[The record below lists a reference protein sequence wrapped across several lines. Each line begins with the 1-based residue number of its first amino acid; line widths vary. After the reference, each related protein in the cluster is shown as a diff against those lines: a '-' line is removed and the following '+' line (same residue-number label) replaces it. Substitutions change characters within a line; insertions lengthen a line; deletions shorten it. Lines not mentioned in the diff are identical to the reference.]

1 MTTIDPTRE
10 IKTTTVFKVL
20 DAQSGR
26 IEEVKP
32 DAKPQRL
39 TEDMLPFPRNK
50 RGRITVDPESVELTE
65 AELSTYNFPD
75 ALRQGLQVDLFTSY
89 NETPVTY
96 PQWVRMVDSDKQ
108 QEEYL
113 FDSAIG
119 LPPVVLEGAPYQ
131 EVGTDFD
138 SGKIIKNYKRGM
150 IIPVTEEMQRF
161 DQVNKVRELPELLG
175 RAMRRGE
182 EQDCMNVLSTSG
194 NYTRN
199 STTGD
204 NDEGANQ
211 AAVTFSATGLITA
224 FNTVRTA
231 KDRRTALYLNAM
243 PNTLVIGP
251 KLWWAANQLLNG
263 GTVIR
268 QGGNTTNEVYGTSN
282 INSFFNSVQTIIVS
296 PEFSSS
302 YAWALF
308 EARRT
313 VTFQR
318 VDPITML
325 FTAKD
330 ASTESY
336 LTRDVLK
343 YRVRNWYGVDM
354 RDDRFGFL
362 STSST
367 APVVA

>member
-1 MTTIDPTRE
+1 MPIDPSRE

-26 IEEVKP
+26 IEEVKQ
-32 DAKPQRL
+32 DKPQRL
-39 TEDMLPFPRNK
+39 TEDMLPFPRDR
-50 RGRITVDPESVELTE
+50 RGHITVDHENVDLTE

-96 PQWVRMVDSDKQ
+96 PSWARVINSDKQ

-119 LPPVVLEGAPYQ
+119 LPPIVLEGQPYQ
-131 EVGTDFD
+131 EVSTDFD
-138 SGKIIKNYKRGM
+138 SGLIIRNFKRGM
-150 IIPVTEEMQRF
+150 IIPVTEEMQKF

-182 EQDCMNVLSTSG
+182 EQDAMNVISTAG
-194 NYTRN
+194 NFTR
-199 STTGD
+199 TTAD
-204 NDEGANQ
+204 NDEGNNT
-211 AAVTFSATGLITA
+211 AATTFSATGLITA
-224 FNTVRTA
+224 FNTVRTMF
-231 KDRRTALYLNAM
+231 DRRTHIYLNAM
-243 PNTLVIGP
+243 PNTLIIGP
-251 KLWWAANQLLNG
+251 KLWWAANQLING
-263 GTVIR
+263 SVGNR
-268 QGGNTTNEVYGTSN
+268 QGGNTTNEVYGTST

-302 YAWALF
+302 YAWCLMESGRA
-308 EARRT
+308 

-318 VDPITML
+318 VENITML
-325 FTAKD
+325 TAGKE
-330 ASTESY
+330 AAVESY
-336 LTRDVLK
+336 MTRDVIK
-343 YRVRNWYGVDM
+343 YRVRNWYGVGM
-354 RDDRFGFL
+354 RDDRFAFL

-367 APVVA
+367 APLVA

>member
-1 MTTIDPTRE
+1 MTIDPTRE

-26 IEEVKP
+26 IEEVKQ
-32 DAKPQRL
+32 DKPQHL
-39 TEDMLPFPRNK
+39 TEDMMPFPRDR
-50 RGRITVDPESVELTE
+50 RGRITVDPEQVDLTE

-96 PQWVRMVDSDKQ
+96 PQWARVVNSDKQ

-119 LPPVVLEGAPYQ
+119 LPPVVLEGQPYQ

-138 SGKIIKNYKRGM
+138 SGLIIKNFKRGM

-161 DQVNKVRELPELLG
+161 DQVGKVRELPELLG

-182 EQDCMNVLSTSG
+182 EQDAMNVLTTGG

-204 NDEGANQ
+204 NDQGANTLTTTFD
-211 AAVTFSATGLITA
+211 AAGLIVA

-231 KDRRTALYLNAM
+231 KDRRTGIYLNAM
-243 PNTLVIGP
+243 PNTLIVGP
-251 KLWWAANQLLNG
+251 KLWWAANQLING
-263 GTVIR
+263 AVGVR

-302 YAWALF
+302 YAWALL
-308 EARRT
+308 EARRA

-318 VDPITML
+318 VEGITML
-325 FTAKD
+325 MAGKE
-330 ASTESY
+330 ASVDSY
-336 LTRDVLK
+336 MTRDVIK
-343 YRVRNWYGVDM
+343 YRVRNWYGCGM
-354 RDDRFGFL
+354 RDDRFAFL

-367 APVVA
+367 APTVA

>member
-1 MTTIDPTRE
+1 MI
-10 IKTTTVFKVL
+10 IKENINTATVFKVI

-32 DAKPQRL
+32 EKPVKL
-39 TEDMLPFPRNK
+39 TEAMMPFPRDK
-50 RGRITVDPESVELTE
+50 RGRITVDIEKVDLTE

-75 ALRQGLQVDLFTSY
+75 ALRQGLQVDLFTTY
-89 NETPVTY
+89 NETPVSY
-96 PQWVRMVDSDKQ
+96 PSFVRMVDSNKQ

-119 LPPVVLEGAPYQ
+119 LPPVVAEGQPYP
-131 EVGTDFD
+131 EISTDFD
-138 SGKIIKNYKRGM
+138 SGKIITNAKRGM

-161 DQVNKVRELPELLG
+161 DQVGKVRELPELLG
-175 RAMRRGE
+175 RSMRRGE
-182 EQDCMNVLSTSG
+182 EQDVMNIITTTG

-204 NDEGANQ
+204 NDEAANT
-211 AAVTFSATGLITA
+211 AATTFSATGLITA
-224 FNTVRTA
+224 FNVLRTM
-231 KDRRTALYLNAM
+231 KDRRTGIYLNVM
-243 PNTLVIGP
+243 PDTLIVGP

-263 GTVIR
+263 AQVIR

-282 INSFFNSVQTIIVS
+282 VNSFFNSVKNIIVS

-302 YAWALF
+302 YAWWLG
-308 EARRT
+308 ESRRA

-325 FTAKD
+325 VEQMNGTSENYF
-330 ASTESY
+330 
-336 LTRDVLK
+336 LRDVIR
-343 YRVRNWYGVDM
+343 YRIRNWYGVGA
-354 RDDRFGFL
+354 RDDRFMYY
-362 STSST
+362 SSSST

>member
-1 MTTIDPTRE
+1 MQLENRE

-20 DAQSGR
+20 DAQAGR
-26 IEEVKP
+26 VEEVKQ
-32 DAKPQRL
+32 DKPARL
-39 TEDMLPFPRNK
+39 TEDMLPFPRDR
-50 RGRITVDPESVELTE
+50 RGRITVDAEKVDLTE

-75 ALRQGLQVDLFTSY
+75 ALRSGLQVDLFTSY

-96 PQWVRMVDSDKQ
+96 PSWARLVNSDKQ

-119 LPPVVLEGAPYQ
+119 LPPVVLEGQQYQ

-138 SGKIIKNYKRGM
+138 SGLIIKNYKRGM

-161 DQVNKVRELPELLG
+161 DQVNKVREIPDLLG

-182 EQDCMNVLSTSG
+182 EQDAMNVISTSG
-194 NYTRN
+194 NYVRSN
-199 STTGD
+199 TTLD

-211 AAVTFSATGLITA
+211 ASTTFSATGLITA
-224 FNTVRTA
+224 FNTVRTS
-231 KDRRTALYLNAM
+231 KDRRTGIYLNAM
-243 PNTLVIGP
+243 PNTLIVGP
-251 KLWWAANQLLNG
+251 KLWWAANQLING
-263 GTVIR
+263 SVGVR

-282 INSFFNSVQTIIVS
+282 INAFFNSVQTIIVS

-302 YAWALF
+302 YGWCLM
-308 EARRT
+308 EAGRA

-318 VDPITML
+318 VEQMTML
-325 FTAKD
+325 FAGKD
-330 ASTESY
+330 SSSDPY
-336 LTRDVLK
+336 MMRDVLK
-343 YRVRNWYGVDM
+343 YRVRNWYGVGM
-354 RDDRFGFL
+354 RDDRFAFL